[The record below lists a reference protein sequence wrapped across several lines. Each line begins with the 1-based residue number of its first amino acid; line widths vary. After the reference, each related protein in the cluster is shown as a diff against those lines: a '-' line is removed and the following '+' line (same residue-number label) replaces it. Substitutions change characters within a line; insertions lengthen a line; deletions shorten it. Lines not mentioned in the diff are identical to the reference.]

1 MVNFIIYE
9 DEKKFREKYISII
22 LKLIGGMKMAYRII
36 EIDRYDKNTLSKIQN
51 AVGKKIFILDIEV
64 PGKSGLDLAREI
76 RNSGDWESPMM
87 VITTHEQLKTAAFTS
102 RMLMLDF
109 ISKFYNCEEN
119 LNDTLKISLDIIKS
133 TPSLN
138 FQYNGELVQIP
149 YRDILFIEKNVDDL
163 YSTVITKSEKMKI
176 KLPISTIEEELKKDP
191 RFFRTHRSCIV
202 NLDKIT
208 KVELRNCIIHF
219 GNIET
224 PLLSR
229 DRKTELKIKLGKE
242 PTKKQKER
250 GIGQCNL

>member
-1 MVNFIIYE
+1 MINFIIYE

-22 LKLIGGMKMAYRII
+22 LKLIGGMKMAYRIV
-36 EIDRYDKNTLSKIQN
+36 EFDHYDNNTISKIKNT
-51 AVGKKIFILDIEV
+51 VGKKIFILDIEV

-76 RNSGDWESPMM
+76 RNNGDWESPMM
-87 VITTHEQLKTAAFTS
+87 IITTHEQLKTAAFTS

-109 ISKFYNCEEN
+109 ISKFYNCEQN
-119 LNDTLKISLDIIKS
+119 LNDALKISLDIVKA

-138 FQYNGELVQIP
+138 FQSNGELVQVP

-163 YSTVITKSEKMKI
+163 YSTVITKNEKMTI

-202 NLDKIT
+202 NLEKVT
-208 KVELRNCIIHF
+208 KVELRNCVIHF

-224 PLLSR
+224 QLLSR
-229 DRKTELKIKLGKE
+229 DKKAELKIKLGKE
-242 PTKKQKER
+242 PTKRQKER